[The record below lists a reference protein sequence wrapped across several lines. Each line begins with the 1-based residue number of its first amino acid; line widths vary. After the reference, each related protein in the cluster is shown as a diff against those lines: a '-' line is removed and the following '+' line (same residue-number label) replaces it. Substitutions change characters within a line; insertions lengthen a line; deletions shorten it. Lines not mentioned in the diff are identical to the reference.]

1 MGRIQNDLGAHL
13 RRPIEPRNVQQ
24 MHPGPSLLTRDVWI
38 EMMAVP
44 QKPSLYKTFNNEYE
58 HSGPMHEL
66 NGKHIFG

>member
-24 MHPGPSLLTRDVWI
+24 MHPGPSLLTSVWI

-44 QKPSLYKTFNNEYE
+44 QKPSLYKTFNEYE
-58 HSGPMHEL
+58 ERPSTRSY
-66 NGKHIFG
+66 